1 MSRLGTV
8 LIPLLAGFLLT
19 VAVVSWRSGWW
30 QRDAFQS
37 PAAMQPVVEV
47 RPPSVRIVRVHLSA
61 APAATT
67 PATPAAA
74 AEALPEPSAQPPAE
88 LAAPR
93 TDPARKFAHGS
104 IAGED

>member
-1 MSRLGTV
+1 VSRLGTV

-37 PAAMQPVVEV
+37 PAATQPVVEV
-47 RPPSVRIVRVHLSA
+47 RPPSVRIVRVHPSA
-61 APAATT
+61 APAAT
-67 PATPAAA
+67 APAAPA
-74 AEALPEPSAQPPAE
+74 PAPEALPEPVSQPAQEPPV
-88 LAAPR
+88 PR

-104 IAGED
+104 VAGGD